1 MNLKAEKSNQQK
13 TYSEVIAGLH
23 ILQQVTEAIHSSLD
37 LENIFQKITEGVVH
51 SLGYTTAVIFTLS
64 DEKKRFE
71 IKSLSTKHKLL
82 PRINKILGFPIKSF
96 SFSAEPEWNAALKSF
111 REGKTIVVKELSE
124 IAYPLLDKKKC
135 FLLQKLKG
143 TKSFITVPLNIEEK
157 VVGGIL
163 ITSPR
168 EEVSQQELDTLKSLA
183 CAAATAIKNAKI
195 HIQSKKA
202 EEELRKSEEKYKFL
216 VDNSKE
222 IILVL
227 DRKGKIL
234 FANRSA
240 LNTFGYSEKEVL
252 GKKITDFL
260 TKKSIRKA
268 LYALG
273 REFLGIPY
281 PEIEVQAKTKSGEIR
296 YLEVAKGSSPIRDRG
311 KLIGVMV
318 SAADIT
324 ERNKTYEELKSSEER
339 FKILFDFAPDGY
351 YLNNLKGDF
360 IDGNREAERI
370 TGYKKEELIGKSFL
384 NLKLLSPGQLH
395 KAASL
400 LIKNALGKPTGSD
413 EFILNRKDGTLIPVE
428 ISTFPV
434 KIKGRTLVLGIARD
448 ISERKKAE
456 DALRKSE
463 MLYRAL
469 FEHAGDAVFIMNLEG
484 VHITANRKAAE
495 MLGYSVEELIGKS
508 FKEIVAPSE
517 FQKAAGKLK
526 GLLEGQSFPLYE
538 RIFRKKDGTEFPVEI
553 NVALV
558 RDEDGKPLYI
568 QSIVRDI
575 SERKKADEKIKASL
589 REKEI
594 LLREIHHR
602 VKNNMQIISSL
613 HKLQSTN
620 IKDKQ
625 AVEMMQS
632 TQNRIKSMALIHEK
646 LYQSQDF
653 SRIDLAEYVQI
664 LARHLFSFYGINSH
678 RIKLLTDIKDIFL
691 DLNTAIPC
699 GLIINELVSNS
710 LKHAFPNDRAGE
722 IQVAMKPL
730 NGEEIELVVGDNGI
744 GLPEGLDFRKTKSLG
759 LHLVT
764 ILTEDQLRGT
774 IQLNKN
780 NGTTFEIRI
789 KMKQ

>member
-1 MNLKAEKSNQQK
+1 MNSAAEKSNQQK
-13 TYSEVIAGLH
+13 NYSEVIKELH
-23 ILQQVTEAIHSSLD
+23 ILQQVTEVIHSSLD
-37 LENIFQKITEGVVH
+37 LENVFQEITDGVVH
-51 SLGYTTAVIFTLS
+51 SLGYTTAVILTLS
-64 DEKKRFE
+64 AEKKRFE
-71 IKSLSTKHKLL
+71 IKTLSTKHKLL
-82 PRINKILGFPIKSF
+82 PQINKILGFSLKNF
-96 SFSAEPEWNAALKSF
+96 SFPAEPELNDTLRSALQ
-111 REGKTIVVKELSE
+111 GKTIVAKELAE
-124 IAYPLLDKKKC
+124 IAYPMIDKKKC
-135 FLLQKLKG
+135 SFLQKLKG
-143 TKSFITVPLNIEEK
+143 TKSYIVVPLSVDQEL
-157 VVGGIL
+157 VGGLL
-163 ITSPR
+163 ITSPF
-168 EEVSQQELDTLKSLA
+168 EEVSREELDTLKSLA
-183 CAAATAIKNAKI
+183 CAASTAIKNAKI
-195 HIQSKKA
+195 HIQSQQA

-216 VDNSKE
+216 VNNSKE
-222 IILVL
+222 IILIL
-227 DRKGKIL
+227 DRRGKIL
-234 FANRSA
+234 FANQSA
-240 LNTFGYSEKEVL
+240 LDTFGYSEKEVL
-252 GKKITDFL
+252 GKKITNFL
-260 TKKSIRKA
+260 TKNSITKA
-268 LYALG
+268 FYALG

-281 PEIEVQAKTKSGEIR
+281 PEIEVQARTKSGEKR
-296 YLEVAKGSSPIRDRG
+296 YLEVAKGSIPIRDRG
-311 KLIGVMV
+311 KLIGVMI

-324 ERNKTYEELKSSEER
+324 ERKKTYEELKSSEEK
-339 FKILFDFAPDGY
+339 FKILFDFAPDGF
-351 YLNNLKGDF
+351 YLNDLKGDF

-370 TGYKKEELIGKSFL
+370 TGYKREELIGKSFL
-384 NLKLLSPGQLH
+384 KLNLLSPGQIH

-400 LIKNALGKPTGSD
+400 LIKNALGKPTGPD

-448 ISERKKAE
+448 ISEHKKAE

-495 MLGYSVEELIGKS
+495 MLGYSVEELVGKS

-517 FQKAAGKLK
+517 FQKAKSKLQD
-526 GLLEGQSFPLYE
+526 LLEGQSFPLYE

-558 RDEDGKPLYI
+558 RDPEGKPLYI

-575 SERKKADEKIKASL
+575 SERKKAEEKIKASL

-625 AVEMMQS
+625 AVEILQS

-653 SRIDLAEYVQI
+653 SRVDLGEYVKSLTSQ
-664 LARHLFSFYGINSH
+664 LFSSYGVNSH
-678 RIKLLTDIKDIFL
+678 RIKLSTDIKDIFL

-722 IQVAMKPL
+722 IQVAMRPL
-730 NGEEIELVVGDNGI
+730 NGKEIELVVGDNGV
-744 GLPEGLDFRKTKSLG
+744 GLPQELDFRKTKSLG

-764 ILTEDQLRGT
+764 ILTEDQLQGT

-780 NGTTFEIRI
+780 RGTVFEIRI
-789 KMKQ
+789 KTKD